1 MTKYGV
7 SEAKSRVGFKSYA
20 VPNRALGEAKSLRG
34 WLFRGAVFVSAF
46 SIVFSVFVPTNFVQG
61 SSKNDKEN
69 DDKQKQK
76 IEICHATDSDTNP
89 YNLIEV
95 AKPSVL
101 NAHGNHT
108 GPVWFSGIIEKWG
121 DIIPPFTGFDGS
133 NWNEAG

>member
-20 VPNRALGEAKSLRG
+20 VPSRALGQAKSLRG

-61 SSKNDKEN
+61 SPENKNGNNNNNNHNQEQN
-69 DDKQKQK
+69 
-76 IEICHATDSDTNP
+76 ITICHATNSHTNP

-101 NAHGNHT
+101 NAHGDHT
-108 GPVWFSGIIEKWG
+108 GPVWFSGITVK
-121 DIIPPFTGFDGS
+121 
-133 NWNEAG
+133 